1 MEQLIG
7 IGIQPHPDMNRA
19 DLQKLA
25 DLSMIYS
32 EIQDAFIKGEIT
44 PDDYLELL
52 AEHGVAMDQ
61 YCDQTT
67 HNLQQV
73 GLIL

>member
-7 IGIQPHPDMNRA
+7 IGIQLDPDMNRA

-25 DLSMIYS
+25 DLSILHS
-32 EIQDAFIKGEIT
+32 EIQDSFIKGEIT
-44 PDDYLELL
+44 PDEYLELL
-52 AEHGVAMDQ
+52 AEHGVCMDQ
-61 YCDQTT
+61 YCDQVTQ
-67 HNLQQV
+67 NLEQV